1 MNRFRMGS
9 QTWTIVRKARSDI
22 LFFNKTPLFRY
33 YRFRNQRQQMPLI
46 AYGRQSV
53 VLPAVRALMSSA
65 RLTKARIPSCI
76 LRATWYYSRPLCPK
90 SLSQSQARRDGYFR
104 AMSRS
109 MGPMGVVMVRER
121 TCLNPFFNI
130 ASAITP

>member
-46 AYGRQSV
+46 AYGRQKRGFTGRTSSYE
-53 VLPAVRALMSSA
+53 LGAL
-65 RLTKARIPSCI
+65 
-76 LRATWYYSRPLCPK
+76 
-90 SLSQSQARRDGYFR
+90 
-104 AMSRS
+104 
-109 MGPMGVVMVRER
+109 
-121 TCLNPFFNI
+121 N
-130 ASAITP
+130 